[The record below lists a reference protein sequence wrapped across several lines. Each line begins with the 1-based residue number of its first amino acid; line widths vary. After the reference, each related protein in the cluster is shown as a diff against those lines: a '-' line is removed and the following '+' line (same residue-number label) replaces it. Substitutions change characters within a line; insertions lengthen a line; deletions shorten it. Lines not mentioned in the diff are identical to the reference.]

1 MFIDNLI
8 EGRMKVDLSIKQ
20 WLDKDGH
27 WSYVRHPER
36 EYIETRTVTYNRSFF
51 NEVFMVNAHIDP
63 DDRLRFKYR
72 REGQDTAMKANLRL
86 QFKDGQLIDAQIVG
100 KKPEIHMA
108 TMAD

>member
-1 MFIDNLI
+1 
-8 EGRMKVDLSIKQ
+8 MKVDLSIKQ

-36 EYIETRTVTYNRSFF
+36 EYIETRTITVNRSSQSFI
-51 NEVFMVNAHIDP
+51 VDAHIDP

-72 REGQDTAMKANLRL
+72 RDGQETAMKANLRL
-86 QFKDGQLIDAQIVG
+86 EFKDGQLIDAQIVG
-100 KKPEIHMA
+100 KKPEVHMA